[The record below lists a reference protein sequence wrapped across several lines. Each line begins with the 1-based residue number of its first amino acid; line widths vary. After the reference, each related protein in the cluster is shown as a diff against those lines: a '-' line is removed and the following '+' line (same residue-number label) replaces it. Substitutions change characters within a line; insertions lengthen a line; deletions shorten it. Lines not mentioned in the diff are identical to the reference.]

1 MKAGNLL
8 LMVLILSLGTVVSA
22 PAVTIHAPCGSGPKE
37 ESLSYII
44 SSWGFSVDPDTLQHA
59 TPLESL
65 PAGTYSIS
73 HYAIDLGKPQPQGIY
88 PPGLGSQGRGN
99 QPPADGIHLLI
110 PKKPGN
116 WDCDLTFTEDSDFGF
131 FETTKKKT
139 IFLATQNQNSASSHK
154 HRSSNGLIF
163 DLGDINS
170 LYAGQYIIAFE
181 AGRNHR
187 PLGHLNHNDLM
198 IHVQRLD
205 SGNQVPLPGTLP
217 LVGGGLFSL
226 IILRYYRRRFASTG

>member
-1 MKAGNLL
+1 MVLVLL
-8 LMVLILSLGTVVSA
+8 LSTVVAA
-22 PAVTIHAPCGSGPKE
+22 PAVTIPTPWGLEQKE
-37 ESLSYII
+37 ETLFQIMNA
-44 SSWGFSVDPDTLQHA
+44 WGFSIDNNALQHA

-73 HYAIDLGKPQPQGIY
+73 HYAIDLGKPQSQGIY
-88 PPGLGSQGRGN
+88 PSALGPQGRGD

-116 WDCDLTFTEDSDFGF
+116 WDCDMTFTEASDFGF

-139 IFLATQNQNSASSHK
+139 IFLTTQNQNSASSHY
-154 HRSSNGLIF
+154 HRSSGLIF
-163 DLGDINS
+163 DLGDINP

-187 PLGHLNHNDLM
+187 PFGHLDYNDLM

-205 SGNQVPLPGTLP
+205 NGNHVPLPGTLP
-217 LVGGGLFSL
+217 LVAGGLFCL
-226 IILRYYRRRFASTG
+226 MILWCYRRRFASAD